1 MRTDGECPAR
11 EAGAGRRDERK
22 NIMAKHMTEEDRQT
36 IESCLR
42 RGWTIAQ
49 ISERIGRPESTV
61 AREVKKR
68 RIDSDK
74 GVRASN
80 ALCARFGGCTRRDV
94 CAVPCGMR
102 KLCRNCHRCFEACAD
117 FLPRRCGRLEA
128 SPFVCNGCERE
139 RTCPLGKKYY
149 IAKVAQGSYV
159 GILHGSREGVR
170 ATDGQLAAI
179 NGVFSDCIR
188 RGQSIRNVMANNPEM
203 FPVCERT
210 MYNYVGLRMFDA
222 VRGDLPFACSRKPRT
237 SRPQTKTDAKCRVGR
252 THSDLVSFW
261 IAHPDARGH
270 EAEADGL
277 EGQKADGRY
286 MFTDIFNDTGL
297 ALGFI
302 RDGKTSADCRAVFDT
317 LWEAAGPAL
326 FRRLF
331 RVVVTDNGPEFS
343 DPAYI
348 ERDPLFVP
356 QEADVGLDWAQAADP
371 AKYRARVFY
380 ANAYS
385 PRQKPHVERVHEEV
399 RRVLVKGCSFAS
411 LSQDDVNLV
420 FSHVNSY
427 TRGVLGDETPYD
439 RFVAAHGAAGRRF
452 LDRLG
457 IVRVAP
463 NEVNLT
469 PSLLGEKFARHVAQ
483 VILHRNGVA

>member
-1 MRTDGECPAR
+1 MLSPLPPASGKRTAGECPTR
-11 EAGAGRRDERK
+11 EAGARRGERK
-22 NIMAKHMTEEDRQT
+22 GMHIMARHMTEEDRQT

-61 AREVKKR
+61 AREVKNR

-74 GVRASN
+74 GARASN
-80 ALCARFGGCTRRDV
+80 ALCAHFEGCTRRGV

-117 FLPRRCGRLEA
+117 FLPRRCARLET

-139 RTCPLGKKYY
+139 RTCTLGKKFY
-149 IAKVAQGSYV
+149 IAKVAQASYV
-159 GILHGSREGVR
+159 GILHGSRAGVR

-179 NGVFSDCIR
+179 NAVFSDCTR
-188 RGQSIRNVMANNPEM
+188 RGQSIRNVMANNPDV

-210 MYNYVGLRMFDA
+210 MYNYVGLKVFDA
-222 VRGDLPFACSRKPRT
+222 VRGDLPFACSRRPRT

-252 THSDLVSFW
+252 TYSD
-261 IAHPDARGH
+261 
-270 EAEADGL
+270 
-277 EGQKADGRY
+277 
-286 MFTDIFNDTGL
+286 L

-302 RDGKTSADCRAVFDT
+302 RGGKTSDDCRAVFDI
-317 LWEAAGPAL
+317 LWDAAGPAL
-326 FRRLF
+326 FMKLF
-331 RVVVTDNGPEFS
+331 RVIVTDNGPEFS
-343 DPAYI
+343 DPVYV
-348 ERDPLFVP
+348 ERNPLFVP
-356 QEADVGLDWAQAADP
+356 QGSDAGLDWAQIADP

-380 ANAYS
+380 SNAYS

-399 RRVLVKGCSFAS
+399 RRILVKGCSFAS
-411 LSQDDVNLV
+411 LSQGDVNLV

-427 TRGVLGDETPYD
+427 SRGVLDNETPYD
-439 RFVAAHGAAGRRF
+439 RFVAVHGAEGRLF

-457 IVRVAP
+457 IVRVEP

-469 PSLLGEKFARHVAQ
+469 PSLLGEKFARHVAH

>member
-1 MRTDGECPAR
+1 
-11 EAGAGRRDERK
+11 
-22 NIMAKHMTEEDRQT
+22 MAKHMTEEDRQT

-42 RGWTIAQ
+42 RGWKIAQ
-49 ISERIGRPESTV
+49 ISEKIGRPESTV

-74 GVRASN
+74 GARASN
-80 ALCARFGGCTRRDV
+80 ALCAHFEGCTRRDV

-117 FLPRRCGRLEA
+117 FLPRTCERLVT

-149 IAKVAQGSYV
+149 IAKAAQGSYV

-179 NGVFSDCIR
+179 NGVFSGCTR
-188 RGQSIRNVMANNPEM
+188 RGQSIRNVMANNPRL
-203 FPVCERT
+203 FPFCERT
-210 MYNYVGLRMFDA
+210 MYNYVGLKVFDA
-222 VRGDLPFACSRKPRT
+222 VRGDLPFACSRRPRK

-252 THSDLVSFW
+252 AQPDLLSYRL
-261 IAHPDARGH
+261 ANPDTVGH
-270 EAEADGL
+270 EAEMDGL

-286 MFTDIFNDTGL
+286 MFTYIFNDTGL
-297 ALGFI
+297 ALGVI

-317 LWEAAGPAL
+317 LWEAAGAAL
-326 FRRLF
+326 FRKIF
-331 RVVVTDNGPEFS
+331 RVIITDNGPEFS
-343 DPAYI
+343 DPVYI

-356 QEADVGLDWAQAADP
+356 LGTNAGLEWAQVADP

-380 ANAYS
+380 ADAYS

-411 LSQDDVNLV
+411 LSQDDVSLV

-427 TRGVLGDETPYD
+427 TRGVLDDGTPYD
-439 RFVAAHGAAGRRF
+439 LFVKAHGDEGRRF

-483 VILHRNGVA
+483 VILHRNGIA

>member
-1 MRTDGECPAR
+1 
-11 EAGAGRRDERK
+11 
-22 NIMAKHMTEEDRQT
+22 MAKHMTEEDRQT

-42 RGWTIAQ
+42 RGWKIAQ
-49 ISERIGRPESTV
+49 ISEKIGRPESTV

-74 GVRASN
+74 GARASN
-80 ALCARFGGCTRRDV
+80 ALCAHFEGCTRRDV

-117 FLPRRCGRLEA
+117 FLPRTCERLVT

-149 IAKVAQGSYV
+149 IAKAAQGSYV

-179 NGVFSDCIR
+179 NGVFSGCTR
-188 RGQSIRNVMANNPEM
+188 RGQSIRNVMANNPRL
-203 FPVCERT
+203 FPFCERT
-210 MYNYVGLRMFDA
+210 MYNYVGLKVFDA
-222 VRGDLPFACSRKPRT
+222 VRGDLPFACSRRPRK

-252 THSDLVSFW
+252 AQPDLLSYRL
-261 IAHPDARGH
+261 ANPDTVGH
-270 EAEADGL
+270 EAEMDGL

-286 MFTDIFNDTGL
+286 MFTYIFNDTGL
-297 ALGFI
+297 ALGVI

-326 FRRLF
+326 FRKIF
-331 RVVVTDNGPEFS
+331 RVIITDNGPEFS
-343 DPAYI
+343 DPVYI

-356 QEADVGLDWAQAADP
+356 LGTNAGLEWAQVADP

-380 ANAYS
+380 ADAYS

-427 TRGVLGDETPYD
+427 TRGVLDDETPYD
-439 RFVAAHGAAGRRF
+439 RFVKAYGEDGRRF

-483 VILHRNGVA
+483 VILHRNGIA

>member
-1 MRTDGECPAR
+1 
-11 EAGAGRRDERK
+11 
-22 NIMAKHMTEEDRQT
+22 MAKHMTGEDRQT

-49 ISERIGRPESTV
+49 ISEKIGRPESTV

-68 RIDSDK
+68 RIDSNK

-80 ALCARFGGCTRRDV
+80 ALCARFEGCTRRGV

-117 FLPRRCGRLEA
+117 FLPRRCGRLET

-179 NGVFSDCIR
+179 NTVLTECTR
-188 RGQSIRNVMANNPEM
+188 RGQSIRNVMANNPDV
-203 FPVCERT
+203 FPFCERT
-210 MYNYVGLRMFDA
+210 MYSYVGLKVFDA
-222 VRGDLPFACSRKPRT
+222 VRGDLPFACSRRPRT

-252 THSDLVSFW
+252 TYSDLVSYW
-261 IAHPDARGH
+261 IANPDTRGH
-270 EAEADGL
+270 EAEMDGL
-277 EGQKADGRY
+277 EGQKTDGRY
-286 MFTDIFNDTGL
+286 MFTFILNDPDI

-302 RDGKTSADCRAVFDT
+302 RDGKTSEDCRAVFDI
-317 LWEAAGPAL
+317 LWDAAGPAL
-326 FRRLF
+326 FMRLF
-331 RVVVTDNGPEFS
+331 RVIVTDNGPEFS
-343 DPAYI
+343 DPVAI
-348 ERDPLFVP
+348 ERNPLFVP
-356 QEADVGLDWAQAADP
+356 QGDDAGRDWAQVADP
-371 AKYRARVFY
+371 AKYRAHVFY
-380 ANAYS
+380 TNAYS

-399 RRVLVKGCSFAS
+399 RRILVKGCSFAS

-427 TRGVLGDETPYD
+427 TRGVLDNETPYD
-439 RFVAAHGAAGRRF
+439 RFVAAHGAEGSRF

-457 IVRVAP
+457 IVRVEP

-483 VILHRNGVA
+483 VILHRNGLA

>member
-1 MRTDGECPAR
+1 
-11 EAGAGRRDERK
+11 
-22 NIMAKHMTEEDRQT
+22 MAKHMTEEDRQT

-42 RGWTIAQ
+42 RGWKIAQ
-49 ISERIGRPESTV
+49 ISEKIGRPESTV

-74 GVRASN
+74 GARASN
-80 ALCARFGGCTRRDV
+80 ALCAHFEGCTRRDV

-117 FLPRRCGRLEA
+117 FLPRTCERLVT

-149 IAKVAQGSYV
+149 IAKAAQGSYV

-179 NGVFSDCIR
+179 NGVFSGCTR
-188 RGQSIRNVMANNPEM
+188 RGQSIRNVMANNPRL
-203 FPVCERT
+203 FPFCERT
-210 MYNYVGLRMFDA
+210 MYNYVGLKAFDA
-222 VRGDLPFACSRKPRT
+222 VRGDLPFACSRRPRK

-252 THSDLVSFW
+252 AQPDLLSYRL
-261 IAHPDARGH
+261 ANPDTVGH
-270 EAEADGL
+270 EAELDGL

-286 MFTDIFNDTGL
+286 MFTYIFNDTGL
-297 ALGFI
+297 ALGVI
-302 RDGKTSADCRAVFDT
+302 RDGKTSADCRAVFDA

-326 FRRLF
+326 FRKIF
-331 RVVVTDNGPEFS
+331 RVIVTDNGPEFS
-343 DPAYI
+343 DPEYI

-356 QEADVGLDWAQAADP
+356 QGADEGLDWAQAADP

-380 ANAYS
+380 ADAYS

-411 LSQDDVNLV
+411 LSQDDVSLV

-427 TRGVLGDETPYD
+427 TRGVLDNETPYD
-439 RFVAAHGAAGRRF
+439 RFVAAHGAEGSRF

-457 IVRVAP
+457 IVRVEP

-483 VILHRNGVA
+483 VILHRNGLA

>member
-1 MRTDGECPAR
+1 
-11 EAGAGRRDERK
+11 
-22 NIMAKHMTEEDRQT
+22 MAKHMTEEDRQT

-42 RGWTIAQ
+42 RGWKIAQ
-49 ISERIGRPESTV
+49 ISEKIGRPESTV

-74 GVRASN
+74 GARASN
-80 ALCARFGGCTRRDV
+80 ALCAHFEGCTRRDV

-117 FLPRRCGRLEA
+117 FLPRTCERLVT

-149 IAKVAQGSYV
+149 IAKAAQGSYV

-179 NGVFSDCIR
+179 NGVFSGCTR
-188 RGQSIRNVMANNPEM
+188 RGQSIRNVMANNPRL
-203 FPVCERT
+203 FPFCERT
-210 MYNYVGLRMFDA
+210 MYNYVGLKVFDA
-222 VRGDLPFACSRKPRT
+222 VRGDLPFACSRRPRK

-252 THSDLVSFW
+252 AQPDLLSYRL
-261 IAHPDARGH
+261 ANPDTVGH
-270 EAEADGL
+270 EAEMDGL

-286 MFTDIFNDTGL
+286 MFTYIFNDTGL
-297 ALGFI
+297 ALGVI

-326 FRRLF
+326 FRKIF
-331 RVVVTDNGPEFS
+331 RVIITDNGPEFS
-343 DPAYI
+343 DPVYI

-356 QEADVGLDWAQAADP
+356 LGTNAGLEWAQVADP

-380 ANAYS
+380 ADAYS

-411 LSQDDVNLV
+411 LSQDDVSLV

-427 TRGVLGDETPYD
+427 TRGVLDDETPYD
-439 RFVAAHGAAGRRF
+439 RFVKAYGEDGRRF

-483 VILHRNGVA
+483 VILHRNGIA

>member
-1 MRTDGECPAR
+1 
-11 EAGAGRRDERK
+11 
-22 NIMAKHMTEEDRQT
+22 MAKHMTEEDRQT

-49 ISERIGRPESTV
+49 ISEKIGRPESTV

-74 GVRASN
+74 GARASN
-80 ALCARFGGCTRRDV
+80 ALCAHFEGCTRRDV

-117 FLPRRCGRLEA
+117 FLPRTCERLVT

-149 IAKVAQGSYV
+149 IAKAAQGSYV

-179 NGVFSDCIR
+179 NGVFSGCTR
-188 RGQSIRNVMANNPEM
+188 RGQSIRNVMANNPRL
-203 FPVCERT
+203 FPFCERT
-210 MYNYVGLRMFDA
+210 MYNYVGLKVFDA
-222 VRGDLPFACSRKPRT
+222 VRGDLPFACSRRPRK

-252 THSDLVSFW
+252 AQPDLLSYRL
-261 IAHPDARGH
+261 ANPDTVGH
-270 EAEADGL
+270 EAEMDGL

-286 MFTDIFNDTGL
+286 MFTYIFNDTGL
-297 ALGFI
+297 ALGVI

-326 FRRLF
+326 FRKIF
-331 RVVVTDNGPEFS
+331 RVIITDNGPEFS
-343 DPAYI
+343 DPVYI

-356 QEADVGLDWAQAADP
+356 LGTNAGLEWAQVADP

-380 ANAYS
+380 ADAYI

-411 LSQDDVNLV
+411 LSQDDVSLV

-427 TRGVLGDETPYD
+427 TRGVLDDGTPYD
-439 RFVAAHGAAGRRF
+439 LFVKAHGEEGRRF

-483 VILHRNGVA
+483 VILHRNGIA